1 LLFGLFWCQLFSSI
15 LSGARAKPES
25 QAMKVFL
32 STIDIHTNILS
43 RVALHRDYD
52 KPVWVKARADARQLI
67 HDVLLMDVQQTSLV
81 ITATCRFMGHVAL
94 NKPSDKIP
102 GLSIRTSLW
111 LNVYQSIDYQDPQ
124 ELSAVLHLVS
134 EASHIDTLNMK
145 TFEKILSLES
155 VGEAYTN
162 GGAVITAINN
172 TLSSMRIGFLDSVKN
187 VVDYSTSS
195 QLMDLLK
202 NPKVGKAVMLL
213 LLAPIDDFH
222 STAKSLIGQVF
233 NVDGRPE
240 CVRAL
245 LENLPDPSLDG
256 LVDFLNRFCAY
267 APSVP
272 EACSLSKSLV
282 RCFTD
287 VIDALCSKPDGLLHS
302 NQFPRYDDSR
312 GPAARMIE
320 LWTLMSKAIAVIFK
334 RTPAWSIYFD
344 NTEMIEWM
352 RDALIFG
359 RDMLAQWQVIEGA
372 ANAFWQNQRKK
383 SQGKADITFQDLSA
397 IRKKMISC
405 FQDVI
410 SELTRWL
417 RLTDEELLHQSFS
430 LLQSLLDLFRKTGI
444 RPCDAVLQKLT
455 RYVDSARND
464 VDQIRSRLDTS
475 RIASLEETLSSFND
489 DDDEIE
495 IVSVKTVPGQEKQVV
510 RMNNSLKP
518 PIPKKEGKEPRSG
531 APDHVKSWSS
541 YFTDKDKAKLEKSVP
556 PLPTLKKNRFLPVA
570 PENQR
575 SLPQKWKQHYNNEAT
590 SSLRPKY
597 HSDSSESDSG
607 AETPANG
614 LASLANKFAKSP
626 KIKKPVQRRQIKT
639 LDIAQAENAALMR
652 MQQREAAHRAKMRMR
667 PDVSGLHRVL
677 LSWNYDY
684 DGPTP
689 PGFNGPLNF
698 VPDTFSTVDQ
708 FCAVFEPLLLL
719 ECWAQIAQ
727 SKDETPEILEGKISG
742 KQYMDHWLELDILF
756 EANVRKDYF
765 LTETDVV
772 LFRHPHTNKCI
783 LAKVKSFMSN
793 YRNIQAT
800 VRCYLTAG
808 VEDPGLH
815 IGTSWRIS
823 KVFRCVLL
831 YCLCLF

>member
-1 LLFGLFWCQLFSSI
+1 M
-15 LSGARAKPES
+15 LSGARVKPES
-25 QAMKVFL
+25 QAMTVFL
-32 STIDIHTNILS
+32 STVDIHANILS

-52 KPVWVKARADARQLI
+52 KLDWAKARADARLLI
-67 HDVLLMDVQQTSLV
+67 HDVLLMGVQQTSLV

-94 NKPSDKIP
+94 NKPSNQIP
-102 GLSIRTSLW
+102 GLSARTSLW
-111 LNVYQSIDYQDPQ
+111 LNVYQSIDYQDTQ
-124 ELSAVLHLVS
+124 EISAVLHLVS

-155 VGEAYTN
+155 IGEAYTN
-162 GGAVITAINN
+162 GGAVITTINDN
-172 TLSSMRIGFLDSVKN
+172 LSSMRTGFLDSVKN
-187 VVDYSTSS
+187 VVNFSTSS
-195 QLMDLLK
+195 QLMSLVK
-202 NPKVGKAVMLL
+202 SPKVGKAVMLL
-213 LLAPIDDFH
+213 LLAPVDDFH

-233 NVDGRPE
+233 NVDGRLE

-245 LENLPDPSLDG
+245 LENLPDSSLDG
-256 LVDFLNRFCAY
+256 LVDFLNKFCAY

-302 NQFPRYDDSR
+302 FQFPRYDDPH
-312 GPAARMIE
+312 GPASRMID

-372 ANAFWQNQRKK
+372 ANTFWQNQRKK
-383 SQGKADITFQDLSA
+383 SQGKADTSFQDLSA
-397 IRKKMISC
+397 IKKKMISC

-410 SELTRWL
+410 GELTRWL

-430 LLQSLLDLFRKTGI
+430 LLQSLLDLFRKTEI

-495 IVSVKTVPGQEKQVV
+495 IVSVKIAPRQEKQVV
-510 RMNNSLKP
+510 RMNNNLQP
-518 PIPKKEGKEPRSG
+518 PIPKKERKELRSG
-531 APDHVKSWSS
+531 APDHVKPWSS
-541 YFTDKDKAKLEKSVP
+541 YFTDKDKAKLERSVA
-556 PLPTLKKNRFLPVA
+556 PLPTLKKRFLPTA

-575 SLPQKWKQHYNNEAT
+575 SLPQKPKQHYNNEAT
-590 SSLRPKY
+590 SSLGPND
-597 HSDSSESDSG
+597 HSNSSDSESET
-607 AETPANG
+607 ETPAGG
-614 LASLANKFAKSP
+614 LASLAKKFAKSP

-639 LDIAQAENAALMR
+639 LDITQAENAALMR
-652 MQQREAAHRAKMRMR
+652 MQQREATYRARMRMR

-708 FCAVFEPLLLL
+708 FCAVFEPLLFL

-727 SKDETPEILEGKISG
+727 SKDEIPEIFEGKISG
-742 KQYMDHWLELDILF
+742 KQYIDNWLELDILF
-756 EANVRKDYF
+756 EASMRKDYY
-765 LTETDVV
+765 LTETDVA
-772 LFRHPHTNKCI
+772 LLRHPHTNKCI

-793 YRNIQAT
+793 YQNIQAT
-800 VRCYLTAG
+800 VRCYLNTG

-823 KVFRCVLL
+823 KVFRCVLS